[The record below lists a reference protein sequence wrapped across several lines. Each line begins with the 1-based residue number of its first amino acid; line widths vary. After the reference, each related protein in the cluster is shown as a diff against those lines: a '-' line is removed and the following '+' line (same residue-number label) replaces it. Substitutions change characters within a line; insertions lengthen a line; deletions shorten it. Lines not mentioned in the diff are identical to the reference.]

1 MKTLSAFHAWG
12 VNYPHAMDEL
22 TDTRCKLIISGLSRM
37 TENFA
42 REISSYFL
50 FIYFLSGFMLLLWKS
65 CGHHNGA
72 ITVNKLYFGPYIF
85 SRKSHLSH
93 LSMKICAKG
102 YQFVKHNPESIT
114 FENINLYWVMVTFLQ
129 ISTKSI
135 LMKFILS

>member
-1 MKTLSAFHAWG
+1 MILTTYFLFNHFFSKCSGYVKTLSAFHAWG
-12 VNYPHAMDEL
+12 VNYCHAMDEL
-22 TDTRCKLIISGLSRM
+22 TDIRCKLIISGLSRM

-50 FIYFLSGFMLLLWKS
+50 SIYFLAGFMLLLWKS

-102 YQFVKHNPESIT
+102 YQFVKHNPELLPLKTYIG
-114 FENINLYWVMVTFLQ
+114 
-129 ISTKSI
+129 
-135 LMKFILS
+135 